1 MEFQD
6 QPAQAARINNN
17 DLIVNYLA
25 GIAGAIKIATQIF
38 DKPVY
43 R

>member
-1 MEFQD
+1 MKLQD
-6 QPAQAARINNN
+6 QPTQTARINND
-17 DLIVNYLA
+17 DLIVNYLT
-25 GIAGAIKIATQIF
+25 GIAGAVKIATQIF